1 MTTVRTVSMI
11 CTVTTEHEAEELVI
25 KALRA
30 HLPKVHATRSR
41 GEDHGVD
48 VLVKRSD
55 GATAAVQVKQVSSAR
70 HEDLIGRLATSVLQM
85 KNAVA
90 HGARVA
96 VILVPRATTGAAAAM
111 DAFAKKYAPDMGWG
125 LMDDQGALFLELPFW
140 DVSLKERGR
149 ARGATSTPSVKPAVF
164 SDLHAWILKVLLLA
178 DVAPP
183 LWSGPRARVTTVEE
197 LQRQCNVS
205 RMTAYRF
212 LQTFESEDFVQRS
225 GGTFSLVRRGELVRR
240 WFDYMQ
246 HARFEVLHAR
256 ASFEPSHL
264 GDLLSDARGLRWAV
278 AGFAACRELGVLHAA
293 FTTSEVYVDDPA
305 KALEAWHLEP
315 CDPRDAQLVL
325 LRTPFAESAFRAPT
339 TIGKLHVVDVLQSAL
354 DASRHAA
361 RGLEQAEYV
370 VHEVLRWK
378 DVRLG

>member
-1 MTTVRTVSMI
+1 MTTVRTASMV

-25 KALRA
+25 KALRT
-30 HLPKVHATRSR
+30 HLPKVQIVRPRTA
-41 GEDHGVD
+41 GAGAD

-55 GATAAVQVKQVSSAR
+55 GSTLTVQVKQVSSAR
-70 HEDLIGRLATSVLQM
+70 HEDLIGRLATRVLQM
-85 KNAVA
+85 RNAAV
-90 HGARVA
+90 HGDPVT
-96 VILVPRATTGAAAAM
+96 VILVPRATTGAAAAL
-111 DAFAKKYAPDMGWG
+111 DAFAKKYAPEMGWG

-149 ARGATSTPSVKPAVF
+149 ARGGPSAPSVKPAVF

-178 DVAPP
+178 DIAPP
-183 LWSGPRARVTTVEE
+183 LWDGPRARVMTVEE
-197 LQRQCNVS
+197 LQQQCSVS

-240 WFDYMQ
+240 WFDYTQ
-246 HARFEVLHAR
+246 HTRFELLHAR
-256 ASFEPSHL
+256 ASFEPSHQ
-264 GDLLSDARGLRWAV
+264 GDVLSDARGLRWAV

-293 FTTSEVYVDDPA
+293 FTTSEVYVDDTA
-305 KALEAWHLEP
+305 KALAAWHLEP

-339 TIGKLHVVDVLQSAL
+339 TMGKLHVVDVLQAAL
-354 DASRHAA
+354 DVSRHAA
-361 RGLEQAEYV
+361 RGLEQAEYI

>member
-1 MTTVRTVSMI
+1 LT
-11 CTVTTEHEAEELVI
+11 
-25 KALRA
+25 
-30 HLPKVHATRSR
+30 
-41 GEDHGVD
+41 
-48 VLVKRSD
+48 
-55 GATAAVQVKQVSSAR
+55 VQVKQVSSAR

-85 KNAVA
+85 RNAAA
-90 HGARVA
+90 HGDRVT
-96 VILVPRATTGAAAAM
+96 VILVPRATTGAAAAL
-111 DAFAKKYAPDMGWG
+111 DAFAKKYAPEMGWG

-149 ARGATSTPSVKPAVF
+149 ARGAAGAPSVKPAVF
-164 SDLHAWILKVLLLA
+164 SDLHAWMLKVLLLA

-183 LWSGPRARVTTVEE
+183 LWGGPRARVTTVEE
-197 LQRQCNVS
+197 LQQQCNVS

-240 WFDYMQ
+240 WFDYTQ
-246 HARFEVLHAR
+246 HTRFELLHAR
-256 ASFEPSHL
+256 ASFEPSHQ
-264 GDLLSDARGLRWAV
+264 GDVLSDARGLRWAV

-293 FTTSEVYVDDPA
+293 FTTSEVYVDDTA
-305 KALEAWHLEP
+305 KALAAWHLEP

-339 TIGKLHVVDVLQSAL
+339 TMGKLHVVDVLQAAL
-354 DASRHAA
+354 DVSRHAA
-361 RGLEQAEYV
+361 RGLEQAEYI